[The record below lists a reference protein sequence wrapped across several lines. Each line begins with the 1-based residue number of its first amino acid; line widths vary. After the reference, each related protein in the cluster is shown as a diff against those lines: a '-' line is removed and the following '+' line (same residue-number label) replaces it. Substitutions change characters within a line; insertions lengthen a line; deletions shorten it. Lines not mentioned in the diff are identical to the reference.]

1 MSTSLN
7 SDKLPLTRSEAHT
20 PAMRPQAGE
29 ALAQDGST
37 EPGAARPVAEGM
49 LHPFRVRNFT
59 LLFSGQTVSIIGD
72 ALYAVALPWLILTT
86 GGSAEA
92 LGLVLAAYGI
102 PRVGSMLVGGW
113 LSDRLRPRRLM
124 LIADTVRM
132 LLVGILA
139 ALALWGHPALWQLCA
154 VAVPLVSWRRIHARL
169 HVHLAG
175 DAEQRGPASRQ
186 RADDVFDAGRE
197 PGGVGLRGRGRGRV
211 HRGRGSGHRRGY
223 LLRFG
228 GFARTDAH
236 SPPRHTQ
243 QTRGRRKPGASL
255 SQHPGARCA
264 GQLLAL
270 SAHLALDSGHPADVH
285 RDRPL
290 FGRIDR
296 GGAAHAGP
304 RSHARGREQL
314 WHHPGGLGRGRAR
327 WEPLRRYAGQTH
339 TQRAGHP
346 PGWPDRGRLD
356 RASPH
361 RWRHWSRSLYADWRR
376 RQQRHHGP
384 ALHRDPAGHSAPA
397 DGACHGPAHVQ
408 LIRAVSSLS
417 SSGRRALEP
426 VWPGDPLSVRRT
438 PAGSGDG
445 VWNDPTS
452 VERAIASVLN
462 AMKCLKPLHCVE
474 NASLRNHLTR
484 SPSSIQTRTTL
495 TQYLL
500 S

>member
-37 EPGAARPVAEGM
+37 EPGAARPVAGGM
-49 LHPFRVRNFT
+49 LHPFTVRNFT

-139 ALALWGHPALWQLCA
+139 ALALWGHPALWQICA
-154 VAVPLVSWRRIHARL
+154 LAVPLVSWRRIHARL

-314 WHHPGGLGRGRAR
+314 WHHPGSLGGGRAR
-327 WEPLRRYAGQTH
+327 WEPLLRHAGQTH

-361 RWRHWSRSLYADWRR
+361 LGVIGAMACMLIGGVANSVITVLLFTAIQLAIPRQLMGRVMGLLMFSSFGLY
-376 RQQRHHGP
+376 
-384 ALHRDPAGHSAPA
+384 
-397 DGACHGPAHVQ
+397 
-408 LIRAVSSLS
+408 
-417 SSGRRALEP
+417 
-426 VWPGDPLSVRRT
+426 PLSVALAGVLSNQFG
-438 PAGSGDG
+438 PAILFPFGGLLLG
-445 VWNDPTS
+445 LVMVFGMTQ
-452 VERAIASVLN
+452 RA
-462 AMKCLKPLHCVE
+462 
-474 NASLRNHLTR
+474 LRE
-484 SPSSIQTRTTL
+484 I
-495 TQYLL
+495 
-500 S
+500 